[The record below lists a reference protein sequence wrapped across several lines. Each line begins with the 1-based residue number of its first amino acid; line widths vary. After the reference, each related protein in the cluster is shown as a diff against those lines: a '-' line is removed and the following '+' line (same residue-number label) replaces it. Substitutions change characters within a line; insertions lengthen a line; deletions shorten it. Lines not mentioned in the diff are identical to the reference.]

1 MKNIIKL
8 LSLVF
13 VLSLTTVAC
22 NDKKACAEDCKKE
35 CCEKK
40 EKVACEPGCEKA
52 CCKDKA
58 EEDNSEVEI
67 TEEGATEEAATEATS
82 EVEGDEQAHACTA
95 MCDSDPHSCPNHSHD
110 DHNH

>member
-35 CCEKK
+35 CCEKQDK
-40 EKVACEPGCEKA
+40 EACEPGCEKE
-52 CCKDKA
+52 CCKG
-58 EEDNSEVEI
+58 EVDEAMPADFTTEI
-67 TEEGATEEAATEATS
+67 
-82 EVEGDEQAHACTA
+82 VGDEQAHMCTA
-95 MCDSDPHSCPNHSHD
+95 ECQSDPHSCPNHSHD
-110 DHNH
+110 DH

>member
-1 MKNIIKL
+1 MKKTIKL
-8 LSLVF
+8 LSLLF
-13 VLSLTTVAC
+13 VLSLTTLAC
-22 NDKKACAEDCKKE
+22 NNKQACAEDCKKE

-40 EKVACEPGCEKA
+40 EKAACEPGCEKA

-58 EEDNSEVEI
+58 EEVMSEVDT
-67 TEEGATEEAATEATS
+67 TEVGATEEATT
-82 EVEGDEQAHACTA
+82 EVEGDEQAHTCSA

>member
-22 NDKKACAEDCKKE
+22 NSEKSCDGESKKE

-40 EKVACEPGCEKA
+40 GDKKCSKEDKEACKKKCAEAGKECDKEGESCKPGCEKP
-52 CCKDKA
+52 CCAAKA
-58 EEDNSEVEI
+58 DSTTNAEVIEDDHV
-67 TEEGATEEAATEATS
+67 
-82 EVEGDEQAHACTA
+82 H
-95 MCDSDPHSCPNHSHD
+95 PHD
-110 DHNH
+110 DHTGHDH

>member
-40 EKVACEPGCEKA
+40 EKAACEPGCEKA

-58 EEDNSEVEI
+58 EEAVSEVE
-67 TEEGATEEAATEATS
+67 
-82 EVEGDEQAHACTA
+82 VDEQAHTCMA

>member
-22 NDKKACAEDCKKE
+22 GDKKECKEDCKKE
-35 CCEKK
+35 CCDAKDK
-40 EKVACEPGCEKA
+40 AACEPGCEKE

-58 EEDNSEVEI
+58 A
-67 TEEGATEEAATEATS
+67 G
-82 EVEGDEQAHACTA
+82 EVEGDSSAMDTTEVMGDEEAHMCRDACK
-95 MCDSDPHSCPNHSHD
+95 SDPHSCPNHVH
-110 DHNH
+110 